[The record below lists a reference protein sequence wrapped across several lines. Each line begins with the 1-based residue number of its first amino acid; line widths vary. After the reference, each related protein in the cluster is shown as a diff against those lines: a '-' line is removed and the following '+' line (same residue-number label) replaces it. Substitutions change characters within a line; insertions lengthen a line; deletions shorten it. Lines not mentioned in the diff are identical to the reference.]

1 MSDIDTDPG
10 EPEHP
15 FAPYVRILG
24 RGPGRSRALTRDE
37 ARDAL
42 GLVLAGAAEP
52 MQIGAFLML
61 LRYRG
66 EDAEEIAGLVE
77 AARASCAGVSAPID
91 LDWPSYGAGRTR
103 RAPWFLLAALALAR
117 SGRRILMHGSNAF
130 SASQSVGQALAAL
143 GLAPA
148 AGRAEA
154 AQQIAATG
162 FAYLPIASFA
172 PGIDQLLGLRRLL
185 GLRSPINTVARLLDP
200 FDAAAGIDGVFHP
213 AYIETHLATA
223 DRLGRPRLALVKGGG
238 GEAERN
244 PAKPLTVNLFQKGAG
259 RCELI
264 LPAMPL
270 PDANARDI
278 KALWQGTAEE
288 TAEAAIVRGT
298 IALALLAL
306 EPGSDAV
313 EADRQAMTVWAERH
327 G

>member
-1 MSDIDTDPG
+1 MSEIEDD

-24 RGPGRSRALTRDE
+24 RGPGRSRALTREE

-42 GLVLAGAAEP
+42 RLVLAGAAEP

-66 EDAEEIAGLVE
+66 EDAGEIAGLVE
-77 AARASCAGVSAPID
+77 AARDSCAGPGVPVD

-103 RAPWFLLAALALAR
+103 RAPWFLLAALALAG
-117 SGRRILMHGSNAF
+117 SGRRILMHGSNSF

-143 GLAPA
+143 GLQPA
-148 AGRAEA
+148 ADRPEA
-154 AQQIAATG
+154 ARQIEATG
-162 FAYLPIASFA
+162 FAYLPVTAFA
-172 PGIDQLLGLRRLL
+172 PGIDGLLSLRRLL

-200 FDAAAGIDGVFHP
+200 FDARAGVDGVFHP

-223 DRLGRPRLALVKGGG
+223 EILGRKRLALVKGGG

-244 PAKPLTVNLFQKGAG
+244 PAKPLTVNLYEAG
-259 RCELI
+259 VGRSELV
-264 LPAMPL
+264 LPSLAP
-270 PDANARDI
+270 PAANAPDI
-278 KALWQGTAEE
+278 VTLWRGDAED
-288 TAEAAIVRGT
+288 TAEAAIIRGT

-306 EPGSDAV
+306 EPGLDGV
-313 EADRQAMTVWAERH
+313 EADRQAIEVWAGRH
-327 G
+327 R